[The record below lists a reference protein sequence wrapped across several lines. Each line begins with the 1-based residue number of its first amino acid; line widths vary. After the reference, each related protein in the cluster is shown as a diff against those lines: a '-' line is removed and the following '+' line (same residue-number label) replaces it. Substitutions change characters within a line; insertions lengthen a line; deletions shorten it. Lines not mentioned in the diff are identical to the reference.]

1 MNQTRRNE
9 VRFIMAKMG
18 RPRKEIDKDM
28 FEKFCGIFCT
38 EEEIAGFFKCS
49 TDTLE
54 RWCKRT
60 YSKSFADVYKI
71 FTANGKMSLRR
82 MQFKLAEKSP
92 AMAIFLGKNMLGQSD
107 NVRMEAQVEGKLAD
121 LIDGLKEPI
130 NDIHEET
137 TGIDVPMADKPA
149 EEI

>member
-1 MNQTRRNE
+1 
-9 VRFIMAKMG
+9 MAKMG

-38 EEEIAGFFKCS
+38 EEEIAGFFRC
-49 TDTLE
+49 DVRTLE
-54 RWCKRT
+54 RWCKREYNKT
-60 YSKSFADVYKI
+60 FADVYKR
-71 FTANGKMSLRR
+71 FTAAGKMSLRR

-92 AMAIFLGKNMLGQSD
+92 AMAIFLGKNMLGQTD
-107 NVRMEAQVEGKLAD
+107 YVKNDVQVEGKLAD
-121 LIDGLKEPI
+121 LIDGLK

-137 TGIDVPMADKPA
+137 TSLDGVVADGQA

>member
-1 MNQTRRNE
+1 
-9 VRFIMAKMG
+9 MAKMG
-18 RPRKEIDKDM
+18 RPRKEIDKET
-28 FEKFCGIFCT
+28 FEKLCGIFCT
-38 EEEIAGFFKCS
+38 QEEISSFFKCEKS
-49 TDTLE
+49 TIE

-60 YSKSFADVYKI
+60 YSRTFADVYKI
-71 FTANGKMSLRR
+71 YTEHGKMSLRR

-130 NDIHEET
+130 HDIHEET

-149 EEI
+149 EEV